1 MQIFNGTDNLPGFE
15 NPVVAV
21 GAFDG
26 VHLGHVRI
34 LRFLR
39 EQAERV
45 GGTSVVLTFDPHPR
59 TVLHP
64 ASEFF
69 TINTLEDNLHL
80 IEKQGI
86 DVAIVQP
93 FTKEFSEMTYQQ
105 FICDVIMGKLGA
117 HTLVMGPNHAF
128 GRRREGHHDNIKEY
142 CRDHNLQVV
151 DIPEEMWHSA
161 GVHSAVIRDHIR
173 QQDWETVNA
182 MLGYEY
188 STNPTQGDSRSVGQ
202 KVKK

>member
-1 MQIFNGTDNLPGFE
+1 M
-15 NPVVAV
+15 VAV

-34 LRFLR
+34 LQFLC
-39 EQAERV
+39 EQAAKV
-45 GGTSVVLTFDPHPR
+45 GGTSVVMTFSPHPR

-64 ASEFF
+64 DTDFF
-69 TINTLEDNLHL
+69 TINPVEKNLEL

-86 DVAIVQP
+86 DAVVVLP
-93 FTKEFSEMTYQQ
+93 FTLDFSRITYQQ
-105 FICDVIMGKLGA
+105 FIENVIMGTLHA

-128 GRRREGHHDNIKEY
+128 GHRREGNHDNIRDF
-142 CRDHNLQVV
+142 CRQHDLQVV

-173 QQDWETVNA
+173 RKDWETVDA
-182 MLGYEY
+182 MLGYHY
-188 STNPTQGDSRSVGQ
+188 VDH
-202 KVKK
+202 

>member
-86 DVAIVQP
+86 ALTVSQ
-93 FTKEFSEMTYQQ
+93 SCWRMWSRMTAEWTPAE
-105 FICDVIMGKLGA
+105 C
-117 HTLVMGPNHAF
+117 
-128 GRRREGHHDNIKEY
+128 
-142 CRDHNLQVV
+142 
-151 DIPEEMWHSA
+151 
-161 GVHSAVIRDHIR
+161 HISSGMSTTWRLWLR
-173 QQDWETVNA
+173 Q
-182 MLGYEY
+182 Y
-188 STNPTQGDSRSVGQ
+188 SLILS
-202 KVKK
+202 

>member
-1 MQIFNGTDNLPGFE
+1 MLVFRGTDNLPE
-15 NPVVAV
+15 WKSPVVAV
-21 GAFDG
+21 GSFDG

-59 TVLHP
+59 AVLHP
-64 ASEFF
+64 HSGFF
-69 TINTLEDNLHL
+69 AINSLEENLRL
-80 IEKQGI
+80 IGKQGV
-86 DVAIVQP
+86 DVAVVQP
-93 FTKEFSEMTYQQ
+93 FTLEFSKKSYRQ
-105 FICDVIMGKLGA
+105 FIQEVILDTLHA

-128 GRRREGHHDNIKEY
+128 GHRREGHHDNIKEY
-142 CRDHNLQVV
+142 CRERGLEVV
-151 DIPEEMWHSA
+151 EIPEEMWHSA

-173 QQDWETVNA
+173 QRDWPTVNA

-188 STNPTQGDSRSVGQ
+188 LRLKT
-202 KVKK
+202 

>member
-1 MQIFNGTDNLPGFE
+1 MQIFKGIDNLPNWE
-15 NPVVAV
+15 KPVVAV

-34 LRFLR
+34 LSFLR
-39 EQAERV
+39 EQAAKV
-45 GGTSVVLTFDPHPR
+45 GGTSVVMTFDPHPR

-64 ASEFF
+64 HSDFF
-69 TINTLEDNLHL
+69 AINSLEDNLQL
-80 IEKQGI
+80 IDKQGI
-86 DVAIVQP
+86 DVAVVQP
-93 FTKEFSEMTYQQ
+93 FTVEFSQKSYQQ
-105 FICDVIMGKLGA
+105 FIQEVIMDTLHA

-128 GRRREGHHDNIKEY
+128 GHQREGHHDNIKEF

-161 GVHSAVIRDHIR
+161 GVHSSVIREHIR
-173 QQDWETVNA
+173 QKDWETVNA

-188 STNPTQGDSRSVGQ
+188 RLKT
-202 KVKK
+202 

>member
-1 MQIFNGTDNLPGFE
+1 MQIFNGTDHLPEFR

-34 LRFLR
+34 LRFLC

-45 GGTSVVLTFDPHPR
+45 DGTSVVMTFDPHPR
-59 TVLHP
+59 MVLRP
-64 ASEFF
+64 DSDFF
-69 TINTLEDNLHL
+69 TINPLEQNLQL
-80 IEKQGI
+80 IEKLGV
-86 DVAIVQP
+86 DVAIVLP
-93 FTKEFSEMTYQQ
+93 FTMEFSQMTYQQ
-105 FICDVIMGKLGA
+105 FIRDVIMGTLHA

-128 GRRREGHHDNIKEY
+128 GRHREGHHDSIKEY

-173 QQDWETVNA
+173 RKDWETVNA
-182 MLGYEY
+182 MLGYNY
-188 STNPTQGDSRSVGQ
+188 SISN
-202 KVKK
+202 

>member
-1 MQIFNGTDNLPGFE
+1 MLVFRGTDNLPE
-15 NPVVAV
+15 WKSPVVAV
-21 GAFDG
+21 GSFDG

-39 EQAERV
+39 EQAARV
-45 GGTSVVLTFDPHPR
+45 DGTSVVLTFDPHPR
-59 TVLHP
+59 TVMHP
-64 ASEFF
+64 ESDFF
-69 TINTLEDNLHL
+69 TLNSLEKNLHL

-128 GRRREGHHDNIKEY
+128 GRHREGHHDNIKEY

-188 STNPTQGDSRSVGQ
+188 NEE
-202 KVKK
+202 

>member
-34 LRFLR
+34 LRFLC
-39 EQAERV
+39 EQAEQV
-45 GGTSVVLTFDPHPR
+45 GGTSVVLTFNPHPR

-64 ASEFF
+64 EADFF

-80 IEKQGI
+80 IEKQGV

-93 FTKEFSEMTYQQ
+93 FTKDFSEITYRQ
-105 FICDVIMGKLGA
+105 FICDVIMGKLCA

-128 GRRREGHHDNIKEY
+128 GHHREGHHDNIKAY
-142 CRDHNLQVV
+142 CCDHNLQVV

-173 QQDWETVNA
+173 RHDWETVNA
-182 MLGYEY
+182 MLGYPYKQQE
-188 STNPTQGDSRSVGQ
+188 
-202 KVKK
+202 